1 MVPREKVI
9 PILIDHE
16 QFQALV
22 SGSYA
27 EEYRGPFIFRM
38 TLDEIT
44 PQQMQEMINNRD
56 EIPGR

>member
-16 QFQALV
+16 QFQSLV

>member
-1 MVPREKVI
+1 MRYKEKVI

-16 QFQALV
+16 QFQSLV
-22 SGSYA
+22 SGSFA
-27 EEYRGPFIFRM
+27 EEYRGPFIYRM

-56 EIPGR
+56 DTSGR